1 MDKTR
6 RAAVMFLIAG
16 ILKVST
22 PKEKLKNNIKSDI
35 KTNSECE

>member
-1 MDKTR
+1 MDNTR

-22 PKEKLKNNIKSDI
+22 PKEKLEEKIKSEI